1 MKLEKAIKLALRNIS
16 RNKLR
21 NSFVILAFILAVIL
35 GGIIIGPVNG
45 FKSYWVSSIKEAG
58 FNALAIIPGK
68 SEIGGPGETGGPGY
82 SPPTKYIKV
91 EDALYI
97 KSKNIKE
104 IVAVSPII
112 IVGFLIFGQNT
123 SSFIAGGWEDLK
135 IIGEF
140 KIYKGRFIKEQDKDS
155 QEINAVLGYNVW
167 KKYLGENIDVN
178 QKLEVNVILRQNVL
192 VQTVTVKLNVIG
204 LLDKRPPV
212 PGLNLNPNDAI
223 ILHLNQALKLL
234 NFTDVNK
241 AIVDNIFISAND
253 FNNLDFVSEE
263 VIKILEERGYK
274 KDIDFTIV
282 SQKDALNIVD
292 RIYSQFNNFI
302 NIIWATV
309 IIISSLSVLIVMV
322 ITVRERYR
330 EIGTLR
336 ALGAK
341 RTDILM
347 LFLFESLILCL
358 IGVFIGSIVSVFTIE
373 ILKESFEFIR
383 YVTLNIILQT
393 YSIIIPEIILA
404 AIIFALYPSYRA
416 TTIEPAVALRYE

>member
-58 FNALAIIPGK
+58 FNAMAIIPGK
-68 SEIGGPGETGGPGY
+68 AEIGGPGY
-82 SPPTKYIKV
+82 SPPAKYIKV

-104 IVAVSPII
+104 IVAISPII

-140 KIYKGRFIKEQDKDS
+140 KIYKGRFIEEQDKDS

-178 QKLEVNVILRQNVL
+178 QKLEVNVIIRQNIL

-204 LLDKRPPV
+204 LLEKRPPV

-223 ILHLNQALKLL
+223 ILHLNRALKLI
-234 NFTDVNK
+234 NFTNVNE
-241 AIVDNIFISAND
+241 AIVDNIFISANN

-282 SQKDALNIVD
+282 SQKDALNVVD

-404 AIIFALYPSYRA
+404 TIIFALYPSYRA
-416 TTIEPAVALRYE
+416 TKIEPAIALRYE

>member
-58 FNALAIIPGK
+58 FNAIAIIPGK
-68 SEIGGPGETGGPGY
+68 AEIGGPGY

-135 IIGEF
+135 IIGEL
-140 KIYKGRFIKEQDKDS
+140 KIYKGRFIEEQDKDS

-167 KKYLGENIDVN
+167 KKYLGENINVN

-204 LLDKRPPV
+204 LLEKRPPI
-212 PGLNLNPNDAI
+212 PGTNLNPNDAI
-223 ILHLNQALKLL
+223 ILHLNQALKLI
-234 NFTDVNK
+234 NFTNVNK
-241 AIVDNIFISAND
+241 AIVDNIFLSAND
-253 FNNLDFVSEE
+253 FNNLDFVNEE

-282 SQKDALNIVD
+282 SQKDALNVVD
-292 RIYSQFNNFI
+292 RIFSQFNNFI

-416 TTIEPAVALRYE
+416 TKIEPAIALRYE